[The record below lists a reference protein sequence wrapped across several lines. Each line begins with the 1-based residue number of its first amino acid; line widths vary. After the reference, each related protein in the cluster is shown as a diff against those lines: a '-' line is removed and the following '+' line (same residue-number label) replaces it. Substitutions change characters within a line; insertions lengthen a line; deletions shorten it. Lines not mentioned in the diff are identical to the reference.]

1 MLVHVVLFWLRDD
14 LSTEEQAQF
23 VKGLKS
29 LQDIAAAEAV
39 YVGTPAAT
47 PERPVIDNSYDYCL
61 TVILRDMAAHDAYQ
75 ADPLHQSF
83 LNSFR
88 TFWKAVKIYDAD

>member
-14 LSTEEQAQF
+14 LSTEDQAHF
-23 VKGLKS
+23 VQGLKS
-29 LQDIAAAEAV
+29 LQKIDAAESV
-39 YVGTPAAT
+39 FVGTPAAT
-47 PERPVIDNSYDYCL
+47 PDRPVIDSSYDYCL

-83 LNSFR
+83 LDSFR
-88 TFWKAVKIYDAD
+88 SFWKQVKVYDAD